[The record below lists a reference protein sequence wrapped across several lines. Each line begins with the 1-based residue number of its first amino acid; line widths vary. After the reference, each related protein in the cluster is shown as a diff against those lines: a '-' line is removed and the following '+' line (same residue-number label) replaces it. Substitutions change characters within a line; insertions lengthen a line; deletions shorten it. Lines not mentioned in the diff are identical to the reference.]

1 MDKRSCMQCT
11 EIHQADIIVAFY
23 RQLADRLGDRGIA
36 IFRKASEIYGENRG
50 RRMALKVL
58 RDGNALDFDSYF
70 AYGELICQPEL
81 NIDEVTAEPGLV
93 KEVALRCPWSE
104 EFLAKNSKD
113 CGNTYCRLID
123 TALVRGFNPALRIE
137 VLRNMHDEGRCV
149 FLYRDSAIHEGTL
162 DAQERLF
169 RPGQNE
175 KRPMEVH
182 CAELYHIYCNTV
194 EMTLG
199 EDASTVI
206 EGARAFLSDM
216 YGQEF
221 LDSMDSYAG
230 FDFSQI

>member
-1 MDKRSCMQCT
+1 MQCY

-23 RQLADRLGDRGIA
+23 RQLADKCGEKGIA
-36 IFRKASEIYGENRG
+36 VFRKASEMYGENRG
-50 RRMALKVL
+50 RRMALKAL

-81 NIDEVTAEPGLV
+81 NIDEVTAELGLV
-93 KEVALRCPWSE
+93 KEIALRCPWSE
-104 EFLAKNSKD
+104 EFIAKNSKD

-137 VLRNMHDEGRCV
+137 VLRNMHDEGKCV

-162 DAQERLF
+162 DAQEHLF

-175 KRPMEVH
+175 KRPMDFH
-182 CAELYHIYCNTV
+182 CAELYHMYRSTI
-194 EMTLG
+194 EMTFG
-199 EDASTVI
+199 EAAGELI
-206 EGARAFLSDM
+206 EGARTYLLDL

-221 LDSMDSYAG
+221 LDCMDSYAG
-230 FDFSQI
+230 TDFSRI